1 MVKTFFVFFILIKL
15 SFSQEINVSFY
26 LSNDKKTVVEGEFL
40 GTYMGYVHVLTDGK
54 TNYFSCKEINKIILK
69 NSKKRFSYDCNKNTL
84 SAEILFPPKLD
95 PMTGEWIQDIPK
107 VFDPNFI
114 PTKKKVTNEKLR
126 EGLILSDL
134 ENKSLS
140 GYKKNN
146 QKEQISLPEV
156 KSRLVE
162 LVKTS
167 EVEDFIFLTKKE
179 IISLI
184 QEELKRE
191 ELKRK
196 IKKYRLR
203 RTYFF
208 CSAGYI
214 FFLLL
219 ISVSG

>member
-26 LSNDKKTVVEGEFL
+26 LSNDKNNVIEGEFL
-40 GTYMGYVHVLTDGK
+40 GTYMGYVHVLTGEK
-54 TNYFSCKEINKIILK
+54 INYFSCKEINKIILK

-114 PTKKKVTNEKLR
+114 PTKEKVTNEKLR

-156 KSRLVE
+156 KSRPVE

-167 EVEDFIFLTKKE
+167 EVENFIFLTKKE

-196 IKKYRLR
+196 IKKDRLK

-208 CSAGYI
+208 CSASYI
-214 FFLLL
+214 FFMLL
-219 ISVSG
+219 ISG